1 MKKYQNMTKAELIK
15 SLERL
20 EKRPA
25 PAHLAAAHQRVLHE
39 LQVHQIELETQ
50 NRELREAEQL
60 IEASRDRYADLYDFA
75 PVGCVTL
82 DHAGVI
88 QEINLT
94 GATLLGLERATL
106 IGRPLSHY
114 VVRSDVRAFREHLR
128 RCLGGGGRPTTCEL
142 RLAVKTGGFIDAQLQ
157 SVPIPGP
164 PRSIRLCRTAI
175 SDITGLKRAEDQIKA
190 LNEALERRVR
200 ERTAELEGANQQLQ
214 REIADRHQ
222 AEVALQRSS
231 EQLQKLSHRLLT
243 VQENERRI
251 LARELHDEI
260 GQTLTFF
267 KLAVDMC
274 LRLPLEQVREK
285 LSEASGKVGKLV
297 DQVRNLSLELRPT
310 LLDDLGLL
318 PALRWLIGRFTAN
331 TRIEVDFRHSGL
343 EGCRFAT
350 GTETAVYRIV
360 QEGLTNV
367 ARHARI
373 QRASVKVWRDS
384 RQLHLQIGDGG
395 CGFEATALTAGTSS
409 GLCGLRE
416 RARLAGGQ
424 LNIESAPGKGTV
436 ITARLSAQASGGR
449 PG

>member
-1 MKKYQNMTKAELIK
+1 
-15 SLERL
+15 
-20 EKRPA
+20 
-25 PAHLAAAHQRVLHE
+25 
-39 LQVHQIELETQ
+39 
-50 NRELREAEQL
+50 
-60 IEASRDRYADLYDFA
+60 
-75 PVGCVTL
+75 
-82 DHAGVI
+82 
-88 QEINLT
+88 
-94 GATLLGLERATL
+94 
-106 IGRPLSHY
+106 
-114 VVRSDVRAFREHLR
+114 
-128 RCLGGGGRPTTCEL
+128 
-142 RLAVKTGGFIDAQLQ
+142 
-157 SVPIPGP
+157 
-164 PRSIRLCRTAI
+164 
-175 SDITGLKRAEDQIKA
+175 
-190 LNEALERRVR
+190 
-200 ERTAELEGANQQLQ
+200 
-214 REIADRHQ
+214 
-222 AEVALQRSS
+222 
-231 EQLQKLSHRLLT
+231 
-243 VQENERRI
+243 RRI

-318 PALRWLIGRFTAN
+318 PALRWLIGRFTEN
-331 TRIEVDFRHSGL
+331 TGIEVDFRHRGL

-384 RQLHLQIGDGG
+384 LQLQLQIGDGG

-424 LNIESAPGKGTV
+424 LNIESALGKGTV
-436 ITARLSAQASGGR
+436 ITASLSAHGSAEGLDNET
-449 PG
+449 